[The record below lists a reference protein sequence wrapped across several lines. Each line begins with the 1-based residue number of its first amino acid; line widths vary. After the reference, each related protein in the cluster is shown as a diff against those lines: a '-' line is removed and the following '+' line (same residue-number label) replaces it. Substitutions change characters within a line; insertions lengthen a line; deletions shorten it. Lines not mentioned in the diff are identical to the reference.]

1 MTAEDFRRIALALPE
16 AVEASHGG
24 HPDFRVGKKI
34 FATLGYPDAGY
45 GMVKLTPEQQ
55 AVVVA
60 AEPDIFVPV
69 AGGWGRRGST
79 NVRLVPADAATLE
92 SALTMAWRNVA
103 SQAVVKHRDGV
114 RAAAAG
120 RTGSRRVPRPR

>member
-1 MTAEDFRRIALALPE
+1 MTAEDFRRIALALPDTLE
-16 AVEASHGG
+16 VSHGG

-34 FATLGYPDAGY
+34 FGTLGYPDAGY

-79 NVRLVPADAATLE
+79 YVRLAAADAVTLE

-103 SQAVVKHRDGV
+103 PPAALERRDGA
-114 RAAAAG
+114 R
-120 RTGSRRVPRPR
+120 RTPKPR

>member
-1 MTAEDFRRIALALPE
+1 VTAEDFRRIALALAD

-34 FATLGYPDAGY
+34 FATLGHPDAGY
-45 GMVKLTPEQQ
+45 GMVKLMPEQQ

-60 AEPDIFVPV
+60 AEPDIFTPVP
-69 AGGWGRRGST
+69 GGWGRRGST
-79 NVRLVPADAATLE
+79 YVRLAAADAATLE

-103 SQAVVKHRDGV
+103 PAAVLKRRDGAR
-114 RAAAAG
+114 RAPK
-120 RTGSRRVPRPR
+120 PR

>member
-1 MTAEDFRRIALALPE
+1 MRMKLVAVCLMTARGR
-16 AVEASHGG
+16 GG
-24 HPDFRVGKKI
+24 GR
-34 FATLGYPDAGY
+34 
-45 GMVKLTPEQQ
+45 
-55 AVVVA
+55 
-60 AEPDIFVPV
+60 EPDIFVPV

-114 RAAAAG
+114 RAADAG
-120 RTGSRRVPRPR
+120 RTGSRRAPRPR